1 MSAHGTLTAHVIDR
15 EEAKRLINSGEQ
27 AFAVYGGRT
36 PTLYSDEEAA
46 WVHAERI
53 NGRVLDWETGEYA

>member
-1 MSAHGTLTAHVIDR
+1 MSDHGTLAGHVITR
-15 EEAKRLINSGEQ
+15 EEAKRLIADGGQ
-27 AFAVYGGRT
+27 AFAVYEGRR

-53 NGRVLDWETGEYA
+53 DGIVLDWETGEYA

>member
-1 MSAHGTLTAHVIDR
+1 MSAHGTLTAHVVTR
-15 EEAKRLINSGEQ
+15 EEAKRLINAGEQ
-27 AFAVYGGRT
+27 VFAVYEGRR

-53 NGRVLDWETGEYA
+53 DGHVLDWETGEYA

>member
-1 MSAHGTLTAHVIDR
+1 MSAHGTLTAHVVTR
-15 EEAKRLINSGEQ
+15 EEAKRLINAGEQ
-27 AFAVYGGRT
+27 VFAVYEGRR

-53 NGRVLDWETGEYA
+53 DCHVLDWETGEYA